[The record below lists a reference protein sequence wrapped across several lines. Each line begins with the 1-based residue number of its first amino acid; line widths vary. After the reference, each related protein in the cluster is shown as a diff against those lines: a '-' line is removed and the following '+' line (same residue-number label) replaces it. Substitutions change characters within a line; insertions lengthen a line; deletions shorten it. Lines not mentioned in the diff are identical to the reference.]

1 MARTLL
7 QIQKEMQKLEKEAEQ
22 VKAHEVAGVV
32 QRIKTAIDFYELKA
46 SDLFGSK
53 PKVAVPGKRGPRVQV
68 KAKKSPSPARYR
80 DKETGK
86 TWTGHGMRPGW
97 FRRAVEGGI
106 KPEDMAI

>member
-7 QIQKEMQKLEKEAEQ
+7 QIQKEMQKLEREAEQ
-22 VKAHEVAGVV
+22 LKASEVAGVV
-32 QRIKTAIDFYELKA
+32 ERIKTAIDFYGLKA

-53 PKVAVPGKRGPRVQV
+53 TKGIVQGKRGPRIQV
-68 KAKKSPSPARYR
+68 KARKVPSPAKYR

-97 FRRAVEGGI
+97 FRSAVEGGM
-106 KPEDMAI
+106 KPEDMGI